1 MSNLTHSIKFKFWS
15 ALLAAALAVPLAV
28 HAAKPRPPLQ
38 ITIVPAQLGQLAE
51 AIKPGEVVDLKII
64 GKTFVDADELSI
76 KVKLHGGMELI
87 SGETT
92 WVGPLKKGQEKVLVL
107 TVRVP
112 KQGYGRIMAR
122 IATPP
127 TAGASFVAETEYQF
141 GSSAAKKPAELPAI
155 KKDSKGREIREYP
168 G

>member
-1 MSNLTHSIKFKFWS
+1 MFNSSHSIQPKFLA
-15 ALLAAALAVPLAV
+15 ALLAAILAVPLAV
-28 HAAKPRPPLQ
+28 HAAKPRSPLQ
-38 ITIVPAQLGQLAE
+38 VNIEPTQLGQLAE
-51 AIKPGEVVDLKII
+51 AIKPGDVVEFKII

-87 SGETT
+87 AGETT
-92 WVGPLKKGQEKVLVL
+92 WVGSLKKGQDKVLLL

-122 IATPP
+122 IAMPP
-127 TAGASFVAETEYQF
+127 TAGASFVAEAEYEF
-141 GSSAAKKPAELPAI
+141 GSSTVKKPAEFPAI
-155 KKDSKGREIREYP
+155 KKDSKGRELREYP